1 MNDKISTKVQAILNE
16 VDGNT
21 YVRIHCWL
29 NDPQLSNEHREQLA
43 DEMASTHLMQTSKV
57 CEIEVPR
64 RFVETIASWHEVK
77 QIRSIKAY

>member
-1 MNDKISTKVQAILNE
+1 MNEKISNEVQAVLDE

-29 NDPQLSNEHREQLA
+29 NDPQVSDQHRLQLA
-43 DEMASTHLMQTSKV
+43 EEMFCTHLMQTSKV

-64 RFVETIASWHEVK
+64 RFVEEIAAWEEVK
-77 QIRSIKAY
+77 AIKRITVF